1 MTNTIPNVSV
11 IVPMY
16 NAEKYIGALL
26 DSVLAQTMKNFEII
40 IVDDGSTDKG
50 CEVVEGYE
58 KKFGGRLTLVHSKK
72 NAGHPAE
79 PRNRGLALSRG
90 KYVFFMDADDALT
103 KTGLAE
109 MFNAA
114 EKLQADVI
122 YCKYNFTSDGVGK
135 NFFKNMKGGVQNN
148 DNKAVEVPENL
159 AVRAD
164 AWVRLQF
171 RVEPWLKLV
180 RRDFLVESG
189 VKFLPVFQDDSIW
202 TLEVLCTAKKI
213 FAVPLAC
220 YIYRLIPDS
229 FSKVKAKSQADIVKN
244 IRRKMERTIR
254 ALKHL
259 DEFLGRIDYFQEH
272 SSHRYALIANFM
284 TIDLNWLQNECFN
297 LQPHVVQEICQ
308 KEFESYLGEYGAL
321 VSHLFS
327 RSILLTRELIVAQQK
342 IKSLSEPKK

>member
-1 MTNTIPNVSV
+1 MANTIPNVSV

-16 NAEKYIGALL
+16 NAEKYIGELL
-26 DSVLAQTMKNFEII
+26 DSVLAQTLKNFEII
-40 IVDDGSTDKG
+40 IVDDGSTDKS
-50 CEVVEGYE
+50 CEVVESYL
-58 KKFGGRLTLVHSKK
+58 KKFGGRLNLVHSKK

-103 KTGLAE
+103 KTGLEE

-114 EKLQADVI
+114 EKFQADVI

-135 NFFKNMKGGVQNN
+135 NFFKKLKGGVPNN
-148 DNKAVEVPENL
+148 DKQAVTVTEDL

-164 AWVRLQF
+164 AWIRLQF

-189 VKFLPVFQDDSIW
+189 VQFLPVFQDDSIW
-202 TLEVLCTAKKI
+202 TLEVLCTAKKV
-213 FAVPLAC
+213 FAVPLSC

-229 FSKVKAKSQADIVKN
+229 FSKVQAKSQADIVKN

-259 DEFLGRIDYFQEH
+259 DEFLGKIDFFQEH
-272 SSHRYALIANFM
+272 ANHRYALIANFM

-297 LQPHVVQEICQ
+297 LQPHIVQEICQ
-308 KEFESYLGEYGAL
+308 KEFAPYLGEHGAL

-342 IKSLSEPKK
+342 IRSLDR